1 MRERFDFDKPL
12 TEAIS
17 LNNQVDLVPKETMD
31 DKVDFLKQF
40 KEYWEFE
47 KNFKYNSTFDTS
59 FKKITKQVGLDRD
72 QMNDVLKDLISTII
86 GNAAKAIGLD
96 WSIIGD
102 ENYLFGFYKTNGSDK
117 MPVLLVPYDFKFSS
131 VKDKLIDWL
140 YRQKKNEHKKPKLQ
154 LVETKTSLGL
164 SKKVSREFAKKEK
177 SKIGDISLMSVEAAN
192 NALKIF
198 ASENYLEEF
207 DVEEDPGIFDE
218 RYFARRLKVS
228 PSRAN
233 KSWIWYFP
241 IFCYTKFDNWNNIL
255 DENHSYSLFLKI
267 DICSADEDWT
277 TSRMLLNFVTMTYEP
292 FRRSSIGRKNSK
304 EIAVEIFDSV
314 YVTYSTMFALCNLA
328 LYMKNHPEEFME
340 AFDPYKVEETSKKFS
355 SSFSQILQE
364 YDDAVD
370 RLLATIKRH
379 MPDLRVRPVEELCED
394 QFDYDSAEA

>member
-12 TEAIS
+12 SEATS
-17 LNNQVDLVPKETMD
+17 LNGQVDLVPKETMD

-117 MPVLLVPYDFKFSS
+117 LPVLLVPYDFKFSS

-140 YRQKKNEHKKPKLQ
+140 YKQKKNEHKKPKLQ
-154 LVETKTSLGL
+154 LIETKTSLGL
-164 SKKVSREFAKKEK
+164 SKKVNREFANKEK
-177 SKIGDISLMSVEAAN
+177 TKIGDISFMSVEAAN
-192 NALKIF
+192 NALKTF

-207 DVEEDPGIFDE
+207 DVEEDSGLFDE
-218 RYFARRLKVS
+218 RYFARNLKVS
-228 PSRAN
+228 PTRAN

-241 IFCYTKFDNWNNIL
+241 IFCFAKYDDWNDTL
-255 DENHSYSLFLKI
+255 DVNNSFSLFLEI
-267 DICSADEDWT
+267 DVVSADEDES
-277 TSRMLLNFVTMTYEP
+277 TSRMLLDFVTMAYDP
-292 FRRSSIGRKNSK
+292 SQRYNIGKKNDK
-304 EIAVEIFDSV
+304 ELTVEIFDSA

-328 LYMKNHPEEFME
+328 LYMKTYPDEFME
-340 AFDPYKVEETSKKFS
+340 AFDPYKIEKVSKS

-370 RLLATIKRH
+370 RLLAVIKRH

>member
-1 MRERFDFDKPL
+1 MRDRFDFDKPL
-12 TEAIS
+12 SEATS
-17 LNNQVDLVPKETMD
+17 QNNQLDLVPKETMD

-102 ENYLFGFYKTNGSDK
+102 ENYLFGFYKTNGSSK

-140 YRQKKNEHKKPKLQ
+140 YKQKKNEHKKPKLQ
-154 LVETKTSLGL
+154 LVEAKTSLGL

-177 SKIGDISLMSVEAAN
+177 SKVEDISFMSVEAAN
-192 NALKIF
+192 NALKTF

-207 DVEEDPGIFDE
+207 DIEEDPGVFDD
-218 RYFARRLKVS
+218 RYFARKLKAS
-228 PSRAN
+228 PTRAN

-241 IFCYTKFDNWNNIL
+241 IFCVTKYDNWTDTLIL
-255 DENHSYSLFLKI
+255 DENSSYSLFLEI
-267 DICSADEDWT
+267 DIIPADEDRS
-277 TSRMLLNFVTMTYEP
+277 TSRMLLDFVIMTYEP
-292 FRRSSIGRKNSK
+292 AYRSNIGKNKK
-304 EIAVEIFDSV
+304 EITVGIFDSV

-328 LYMKNHPEEFME
+328 LYMKNHPDEFME
-340 AFDPYKVEETSKKFS
+340 AFDPYKVEEVTKS
-355 SSFSQILQE
+355 SNINQIFQE
-364 YDDAVD
+364 YDNACN
-370 RLLATIKRH
+370 RLISVIKRH
-379 MPDLRVRPVEELCED
+379 MPDLRVRPVEEVCED
-394 QFDYDSAEA
+394 QFDYDSAKA